1 MTIIDIVTT
10 SIAFAL
16 FIVCPRMAGM
26 CAVISK
32 IHQLNPYIIS
42 ITGTLL
48 STPLVILLLYITIN
62 YGITLAIIF
71 AAITDIIASLI
82 IGTLNI
88 KYAIEILIISTF
100 VWAGVYTATKT
111 SPIITKILQNLL
123 NIKTQT

>member
-10 SIAFAL
+10 SLAFAL

-32 IHQLNPYIIS
+32 IHQVNPYIIS
-42 ITGTLL
+42 ITGTIL
-48 STPLVILLLYITIN
+48 STPLVVLLLYITIN

-111 SPIITKILQNLL
+111 SPIITKILQNIL
-123 NIKTQT
+123 NKKTP

>member
-1 MTIIDIVTT
+1 MTIIDIATT
-10 SIAFAL
+10 SLAFAL

-32 IHQLNPYIIS
+32 IHQVNPYIIS
-42 ITGTLL
+42 ITGTIL
-48 STPLVILLLYITIN
+48 STPLVVLLLYITIN

-111 SPIITKILQNLL
+111 SPIITKILQNIL
-123 NIKTQT
+123 NKKTP

>member
-10 SIAFAL
+10 SLAFAL

-32 IHQLNPYIIS
+32 IHQVNPYIIS
-42 ITGTLL
+42 ITGTIL
-48 STPLVILLLYITIN
+48 STPLVVLLLYITIN

-111 SPIITKILQNLL
+111 SPIITKILQNIL
-123 NIKTQT
+123 NKKTS

>member
-10 SIAFAL
+10 SLAFAL

-32 IHQLNPYIIS
+32 IHQLNPYTIS
-42 ITGTLL
+42 IIGTLL

-62 YGITLAIIF
+62 YGITLAVIF
-71 AAITDIIASLI
+71 AALTDIAASLI

-88 KYAIEILIISTF
+88 KYAVEILIISAF
-100 VWAGVYTATKT
+100 VWAGVYTATKV
-111 SPIITKILQNLL
+111 SPIITKIIQDLL
-123 NIKTQT
+123 K

>member
-10 SIAFAL
+10 SLAFAL

-32 IHQLNPYIIS
+32 IHQVNPYIIS
-42 ITGTLL
+42 ITGTIL
-48 STPLVILLLYITIN
+48 STPLVVLLLYITIN

-100 VWAGVYTATKT
+100 VLAGVYTATKT
-111 SPIITKILQNLL
+111 SPIITKILQDIL
-123 NIKTQT
+123 NKKTP

>member
-10 SIAFAL
+10 SLAFAL

-32 IHQLNPYIIS
+32 IHQVNPYIIS
-42 ITGTLL
+42 ITGTIL
-48 STPLVILLLYITIN
+48 STPLVVLLLYITIN

-111 SPIITKILQNLL
+111 SPIITKILQDIL
-123 NIKTQT
+123 NKKTP